1 MLESLRP
8 FLLAI
13 SFANSPVK
21 LARSLPEFHQDV
33 YYLPPILVRWQ
44 LHWRKYADAALWL
57 LYDSTKRFKAQGTF
71 LRGIHSGLVYS
82 LRKTGHAMHME
93 RTIQGNKARTV
104 QGHEARCLFMNF
116 KEVTIII
123 ESYM

>member
-13 SFANSPVK
+13 SFANFSVK
-21 LARSLPEFHQDV
+21 LARSLPDFHQDV

-57 LYDSTKRFKAQGTF
+57 LYDSTKRF
-71 LRGIHSGLVYS
+71 HSGLVYS

-93 RTIQGNKARTV
+93 RTIQGNKAR
-104 QGHEARCLFMNF
+104 
-116 KEVTIII
+116 
-123 ESYM
+123 